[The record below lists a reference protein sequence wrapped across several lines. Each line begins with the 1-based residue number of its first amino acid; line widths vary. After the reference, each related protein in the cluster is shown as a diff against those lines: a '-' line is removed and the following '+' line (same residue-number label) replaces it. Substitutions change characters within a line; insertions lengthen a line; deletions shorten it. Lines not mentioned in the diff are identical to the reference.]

1 MDVIYRRNMESVNMV
16 GILLKLKFNTV
27 LVQESLKIGQK
38 QSKVENSRRLK
49 NNNKNGVIQKIY
61 KIKKN
66 YLIKLRC

>member
-38 QSKVENSRRLK
+38 QSKVENSRSLK
-49 NNNKNGVIQKIY
+49 NNNKNYIIHKIY